1 MNVNQEE
8 VVDAVN
14 DDSAKILSEPP
25 KLPSPESVFVR
36 CLVLLANFENKDRI
50 TAVLKFLLYFCPNL
64 SGKHL
69 QPLWDDKIDNLLE
82 TVKINDDDKLF
93 KDLNIF
99 ITLTI
104 KDIDDVKFSE
114 SLVNKMSDQFLL
126 YQPQPPVVLTNPH
139 QLNTEL
145 AIGNLRVER
154 GMLMK
159 IMGLCLCYVT
169 DPPSIDTK
177 IDLILQLSKSE
188 KLEKSV
194 TYQEL
199 EEKFLDAGKALGF
212 ISRVH
217 YELIIKKFEA
227 IINDD
232 TIKKSGSFF
241 SNLQFTKDTQ
251 KEAEKYKLKILVIF
265 GFHFVVISAK
275 SHVLSDSN
283 DKVIDYINRQLN
295 DLRECQIKKIILM
308 TLLSITEVY
317 LEEEENKHK
326 FSHTNELLHLILKI
340 PIENI
345 MGSSN
350 SMNSG
355 NYGFYDY
362 LPLYPTILK
371 LATNLIKMSPID
383 SGNLDGTNLLNI
395 TSHHFF
401 TAAQNLNAEDET
413 QQSYLAPHINSS
425 IPELNSFIK
434 ILLERNPSP
443 AGLDDVFSILEKWI
457 KEKNSQV
464 IELLFDSAVIY

>member
-1 MNVNQEE
+1 
-8 VVDAVN
+8 
-14 DDSAKILSEPP
+14 
-25 KLPSPESVFVR
+25 
-36 CLVLLANFENKDRI
+36 
-50 TAVLKFLLYFCPNL
+50 
-64 SGKHL
+64 
-69 QPLWDDKIDNLLE
+69 
-82 TVKINDDDKLF
+82 
-93 KDLNIF
+93 
-99 ITLTI
+99 
-104 KDIDDVKFSE
+104 
-114 SLVNKMSDQFLL
+114 
-126 YQPQPPVVLTNPH
+126 
-139 QLNTEL
+139 
-145 AIGNLRVER
+145 
-154 GMLMK
+154 
-159 IMGLCLCYVT
+159 
-169 DPPSIDTK
+169 
-177 IDLILQLSKSE
+177 
-188 KLEKSV
+188 
-194 TYQEL
+194 
-199 EEKFLDAGKALGF
+199 
-212 ISRVH
+212 
-217 YELIIKKFEA
+217 
-227 IINDD
+227 
-232 TIKKSGSFF
+232 
-241 SNLQFTKDTQ
+241 
-251 KEAEKYKLKILVIF
+251 
-265 GFHFVVISAK
+265 
-275 SHVLSDSN
+275 
-283 DKVIDYINRQLN
+283 
-295 DLRECQIKKIILM
+295 M